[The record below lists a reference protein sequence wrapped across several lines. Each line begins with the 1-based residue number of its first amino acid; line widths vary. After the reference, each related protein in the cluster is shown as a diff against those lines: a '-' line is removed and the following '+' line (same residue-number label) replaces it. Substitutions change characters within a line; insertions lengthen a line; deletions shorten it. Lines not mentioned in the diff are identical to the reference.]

1 MAGTTYSGTYTSGI
15 TLSNPATQRPVTVTG
30 KISHA
35 NADAIIGTDAFAWT
49 VNNLGTIENTG
60 TTGSGI
66 QLLAGGT
73 VNNENAGSVSPGG
86 SSGFSLIAGYND
98 GVLIEFAPGTV
109 SNLGQIE
116 GTGTA
121 GIGVNIF
128 SAGGQV
134 TNGSAAVT
142 TALISGGST
151 AVVING
157 GAGTVA
163 NFGTITSTSSGF
175 GVGLHDGGSIS
186 NGSNTSTAALISSA
200 AGHTGVYVNGGAGTV
215 TNFGS
220 VKGGSDGVFLG
231 DGGRVANGQ
240 SGSTAGLIVGASGDA
255 VLIAGTVGTVAN
267 FGAIEGLGTV
277 SAVALIAGGTV
288 TNGASGATSAS
299 MITTDTGVYINGGL
313 GTVTNFG
320 AIKSTSTSSGNGVVL
335 ADGGS
340 VTNFGT
346 IQNTDTSDAGVYLRG
361 GGSVTNSKTGAS
373 VGLISGANNG
383 VSFRGGV
390 GTVTNSGSIKS
401 ATNNGVY
408 LTGGGSVTNG
418 TGGLIAGKVNGI
430 YNRGVAITVANSGSI
445 ETTGTADAI
454 YLRGGG
460 GITNN
465 AGATIAGSAAGIAIG
480 PLGGTVSNR
489 GIVKGVIGFN
499 GGIHRSGNTTL
510 INFGTVASTSTLAGA
525 VAVDMGNSVGS
536 KVLIVEKGAVFT
548 GLVEGG
554 GRGEIEFAATGTAA
568 MGGNIS
574 GFSTVALANG
584 GVDSLT
590 LANANFNGVD
600 GRITVIGGN
609 DGNTV
614 NASAVTA
621 GQLTIDGGAGADAL
635 TGSANGGTIFVFTAA
650 ALTPTDKIDG
660 GGGFNNE
667 LEVTTTGTVAAG
679 RVTAVEIYQLANGGA
694 NSLTLVNANFTGFMG
709 NAITIYGGTGG
720 NTINGSGLTG
730 ATDRLVIYGGAGA
743 DALKGGA
750 GNDIFSFAAANL
762 TNTDTISGGGG
773 SNELLMTT
781 AGAVNAAGVV
791 GVETYVLADGGAN
804 TLTLASGNFAG
815 VTGSTI
821 TVSDGNDGNAV
832 SAAGVAA
839 PDRLI
844 VYAGT
849 GADVLT
855 GGAGTNVFYA
865 GGDTRIDFAKLQGVN
880 TINDF
885 GTGTNDIA
893 FSNAGF
899 ALGQSGAS
907 ATPTALPANL
917 FTSNGTGA
925 FTAGTQRFAYDSTS
939 GALFYSASGTTATEH
954 LVTSLTG
961 HPALTASHLFF
972 IS

>member
-15 TLSNPATQRPVTVTG
+15 TLSNPAAQRPVTVTG

-73 VNNENAGSVSPGG
+73 VNNEKAGSVSPGG
-86 SSGFSLIAGYND
+86 SSGFSLIEGYND

-220 VKGGSDGVFLG
+220 VKAGTVGVFLG

-240 SGSTAGLIVGASGDA
+240 SGATAGLIVGTTSSS
-255 VLIAGTVGTVAN
+255 VSIAGTTGTVIN
-267 FGAIEGLGTV
+267 FGTLQSLGTL
-277 SAVALIAGGTV
+277 ANVALNGGGSV
-288 TNGASGATSAS
+288 TNGAAGAMSALITGSG
-299 MITTDTGVYINGGL
+299 TGIYINNAA

-320 AIKSTSTSSGNGVVL
+320 KIASTSATSGNGIVL
-335 ADGGS
+335 EDGGS
-340 VTNFGT
+340 VTNSGT
-346 IQNTDTSDAGVYLRG
+346 VQNADIADAGVYFHN
-361 GGSVTNSKTGAS
+361 GGSLTNNKG
-373 VGLISGANNG
+373 GLISGANNG
-383 VSFRGGV
+383 VSVRGGA
-390 GTVTNSGSIKS
+390 GTVTNAGSIQS
-401 ATNNGVY
+401 ITNNGVY
-408 LTGGGSVTNG
+408 LPDSGSVNNQA
-418 TGGLIAGKVNGI
+418 GGVIAGKTNGV
-430 YNRGVAITVANSGSI
+430 YNRNFAITVTNSGLI
-445 ETTGTADAI
+445 ETTGTLNGI

-460 GITNN
+460 SVTNN
-465 AGATIAGSAAGIAIG
+465 AGATIAGSAAGVA
-480 PLGGTVSNR
+480 LGAQGGVVTNH
-489 GIVKGVIGFN
+489 GVIKGTIGFD
-499 GGIHRSGNTTL
+499 GGIFHSQGNTL
-510 INFGTVASTSTLAGA
+510 VNFGTVASTSTVAGA
-525 VAVDMGNSVGS
+525 VAVEMGNSLGS
-536 KVLIVEKGAVFT
+536 KLLVVEKGAVFT

-568 MGGNIS
+568 MGSNIS
-574 GFSTVALANG
+574 GFDTVALANG
-584 GVDSLT
+584 AADSLT
-590 LANANFNGVD
+590 LATANFAGVD
-600 GRITVIGGN
+600 GRLTVLGGN
-609 DGNTV
+609 SGNTV
-614 NASAVTA
+614 NASTVTS
-621 GQLTIDGGAGADAL
+621 GQLTIDGGAGADVL
-635 TGSANGGTIFVFTAA
+635 TGSANGGTIFVFTQA
-650 ALTPTDKIDG
+650 ALTATDKITG
-660 GGGFNNE
+660 TGVNNE
-667 LEVTTTGTVAAG
+667 LEVTTPGTVAAAG
-679 RVTAVEIYQLANGGA
+679 ISGVQIYRLANGGA
-694 NSLTLVNANFTGFMG
+694 NTLTLTNNNFTGVLARPVNIYAG
-709 NAITIYGGTGG
+709 NTG
-720 NTINGSGLTG
+720 NTINASSVTG
-730 ATDRLVIYGGAGA
+730 TNDNLEIFGGAGA

-804 TLTLASGNFAG
+804 TLTLASGNFTG
-815 VTGSTI
+815 VTGLTI
-821 TVSDGNDGNAV
+821 TVSDGNNGNTV

-865 GGDTRIDFAKLQGVN
+865 GGDTRIDFAKLQGAN
-880 TINDF
+880 TINSF
-885 GTGTNDIA
+885 GTGSNAIA

-899 ALGQSGAS
+899 SLGQSGAS
-907 ATPTALPANL
+907 ATPTPLPASSVHVEQHRRLYRRN
-917 FTSNGTGA
+917 A
-925 FTAGTQRFAYDSTS
+925 
-939 GALFYSASGTTATEH
+939 ALC
-954 LVTSLTG
+954 L
-961 HPALTASHLFF
+961 
-972 IS
+972 